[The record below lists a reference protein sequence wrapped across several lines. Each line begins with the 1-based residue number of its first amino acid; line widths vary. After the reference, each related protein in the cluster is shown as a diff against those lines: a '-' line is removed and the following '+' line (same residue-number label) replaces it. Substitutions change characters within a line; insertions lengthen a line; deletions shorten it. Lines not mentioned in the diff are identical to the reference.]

1 MQYMF
6 TFCVPSLYGCM
17 CIAKGSFI
25 LLSMLLVAGMVVI
38 VDVKTDGSGQ
48 CALNWSGRAGRG

>member
-1 MQYMF
+1 MF
-6 TFCVPSLYGCM
+6 TCCVPSLYGCM

-25 LLSMLLVAGMVVI
+25 LLSILLVAGMVVI
-38 VDVKTDGSGQ
+38 VDVKTDGFGQ